1 MVAVPRLRGGGE
13 ISDNRMDE
21 ERGAAGAAGG
31 YACDEQGASHLPHP
45 PLAQAQGA
53 PSPDPKRDVSRFG
66 ARNGE
71 VGNTRLRVGEGESA
85 RIDWAEVRRVYELRQ
100 EPVTRI
106 LARFGLK
113 PSELRKVRERED
125 WEDRPAVGVPLRL
138 TAGQVNEVAA
148 LGTRLLRNYRA
159 QLGRLDRNVALH
171 EAPSDLDARALA
183 ELTRGWGYMRHTI
196 RRGGA
201 AKAAQAA
208 DGLTKKNNDAG
219 SDLDAELARRRAELK
234 RRLDELR
241 EPSRHGGSGRDHQ
254 GS

>member
-45 PLAQAQGA
+45 PHAQAQWGRA
-53 PSPDPKRDVSRFG
+53 P
-66 ARNGE
+66 
-71 VGNTRLRVGEGESA
+71 
-85 RIDWAEVRRVYELRQ
+85 IDWAEVRRVYELRQ